1 MARKKK
7 VEQPKDDVVDQQEL
21 EDALEE
27 LKAEFESLMAAEV
40 ECGCGW
46 TGAVDE
52 THDADGQMVCPECYN
67 GITFIEE
74 EPEMAKA
81 KAKPTGPVKKLGD
94 KLTKV
99 NESFTINMYDNGYMI
114 EVGGR
119 NDDDDW
125 KTAKIMV
132 GTVEELI
139 ELVREATEI
148 QRAD

>member
-7 VEQPKDDVVDQQEL
+7 VEQPEDDVVDQQEL
-21 EDALEE
+21 EAALEE
-27 LKAEFESLMAAEV
+27 LKAEFESLMTADV

-46 TGAVDE
+46 AGPINE
-52 THDADGQMVCPECYN
+52 TLDNDGQMVCPECSN
-67 GITFIEE
+67 GLTFIEG
-74 EPEMAKA
+74 EPQMAKA
-81 KAKPTGPVKKLGD
+81 KAKPIGPVKKLSD

-119 NDDDDW
+119 NEDDDW

-132 GTVEELI
+132 TTVEELL